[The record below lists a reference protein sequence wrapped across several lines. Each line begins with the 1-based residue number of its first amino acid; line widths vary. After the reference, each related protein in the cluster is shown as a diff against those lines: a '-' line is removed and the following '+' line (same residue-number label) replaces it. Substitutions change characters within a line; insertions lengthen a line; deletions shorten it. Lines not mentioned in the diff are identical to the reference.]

1 VRAPT
6 TKSNLLALA
15 GLSSVLLLFF
25 WWPWVQHTFGFP
37 LGPDAPVYLWWARL
51 GGKDGLSA
59 VGQRPGIPALLLV
72 LTGTLH
78 LRLVAV
84 TAGLEIAMGVGVG
97 LGGAALV
104 RGRFGLPERTEWI
117 LAKRSPEH
125 DRPEWLLAGILCGVF
140 AVHLV
145 GGYMAN
151 LAFAVA
157 FLAAAAALAAGTRR
171 GAIAAAA
178 LLGGGGLSHPQFF
191 VLGAAILVLAAV
203 PSFLRERTRNP
214 LRETE
219 FGRVGLAV
227 VGGAALLGAGL
238 LSMLHGPGPPD
249 VDTSKDALLRR
260 LGLAGELR
268 TAYWSRFLD
277 RSARYV
283 QWVSIPLA
291 IFGLAAAGGF
301 VGRVLRSW
309 GAATVLGVVVAL
321 ATAWFPADRFVT
333 FGYVVPILA
342 ALGLVRLAR
351 AFSAR
356 RTLAVVVCGALGIAM
371 VLGAAFAW
379 RRQAPF
385 ISDDEVRTV
394 TTAGRYLSASS
405 PETASV
411 FFVAPVDSGL
421 FELPRASNVIR
432 AALPPDRIRSAVI
445 VTTQDPNQLAP
456 PSDSATPIGKALDD
470 LARHRFLG
478 AYRDNPSVLTFALRP
493 FLSEGFPSPDPP
505 AAGEIAPGVETWN
518 PTSQGAEPGNVLI
531 AVPTPAAEPVD
542 PLVPSSPAGIALATI
557 AVLGLLAAA
566 GYGWARAWLG
576 PGMSSIALAPAFGLA
591 LLTIAG
597 ILLDR
602 LGVSLAGSIG
612 PTIAAIL
619 AGGGG
624 YLTWLVLQR
633 RALPQ
638 PTAEVDEQPHE

>member
-1 VRAPT
+1 MRAPT
-6 TKSNLLALA
+6 RNSNLLALA

-25 WWPWVQHTFGFP
+25 WWPWLQHGFDFP
-37 LGPDAPVYLWWARL
+37 IGPDAPVYLWWARL
-51 GGKDGLSA
+51 GGNGGLSA

-72 LTGTLH
+72 LSGTLH

-97 LGGAALV
+97 LGGAALL
-104 RGRFGLPERTEWI
+104 RGRFGLPERTEWV
-117 LAKRSPEH
+117 LAKQSPER

-157 FLAAAAALAAGTRR
+157 FLAAVTALATGTRR

-191 VLGAAILVLAAV
+191 VLGAAILVLAAL
-203 PSFLRERTRNP
+203 PSFLRERAGNP
-214 LRETE
+214 WRETE

-227 VGGAALLGAGL
+227 LGGMALLGAGL
-238 LSMLHGPGPPD
+238 LPMLHGPRPPD

-260 LGLAGELR
+260 LGMSGDLR

-291 IFGLAAAGGF
+291 IFGLPNARGF

-309 GAATVLGVVVAL
+309 GVATLVGVVVAL

-351 AFSAR
+351 ALGAR
-356 RTLAVVVCGALGIAM
+356 RRLAVVVCGALAIAM

-385 ISDDEVRTV
+385 ISDEEVHTV
-394 TTAGRYLSASS
+394 TTAGRYLSSS
-405 PETASV
+405 PRAAASL
-411 FFVAPVDSGL
+411 FFVAPSDSGL

-445 VTTQDPNQLAP
+445 VTTRDPNHLAR
-456 PSDSATPIGKALDD
+456 PSDSATQIGRAMDE
-470 LARHRFLG
+470 LARRRFLETF
-478 AYRDNPSVLTFALRP
+478 RSNPSVLTFALRP
-493 FLSEGFPSPDPP
+493 FLNEAFPSPAPP

-518 PTSQGAEPGNVLI
+518 PSPRGAEPGNALI
-531 AVPTPAAEPVD
+531 GLPAPVAEPVD
-542 PLVPSSPAGIALATI
+542 PLVPSSPAGIALASI
-557 AVLGLLAAA
+557 AVLGLLGAA
-566 GYGWARAWLG
+566 GLGWARAWLG
-576 PGMSSIALAPAFGLA
+576 PGMSSVALAPALGLA

-612 PTIAAIL
+612 PTIATAL
-619 AGGGG
+619 AGAGG
-624 YLTWLVLQR
+624 YLTWFVLER
-633 RALPQ
+633 RTRPHA
-638 PTAEVDEQPHE
+638 TAEVDEQPHE